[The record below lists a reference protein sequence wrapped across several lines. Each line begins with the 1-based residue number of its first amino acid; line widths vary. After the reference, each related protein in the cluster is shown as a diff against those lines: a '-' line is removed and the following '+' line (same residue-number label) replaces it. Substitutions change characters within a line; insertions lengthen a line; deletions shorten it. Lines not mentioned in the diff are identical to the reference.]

1 MIGGNNMN
9 GKLYLVPTPIGNLQ
23 DITLR
28 ALDTLKSVDIIAA
41 EDTRQTLK
49 LLNHFNIKKSLISYH
64 KYNEQE
70 KGDYIIKKLKEGIS
84 IAIVSDAGTPG
95 ISDPGSVIVS
105 KCIQENIEFEVLTG
119 ATAVT
124 TALVYSGMDTTKF
137 IFRGFLPR
145 DNKARNSI
153 MESLKN
159 RMETL
164 IFYEAPHRL
173 INTLKFLKENLGNR
187 NIAVCRELTKIH
199 EEILRMRLEEAIEY
213 FEDKNIK
220 GEFVL
225 VVEGKS
231 EEEINQDQKELWEKF
246 SIDEHIKMYIEKG
259 LSKKDAVK
267 KVAKDRKIPKSE
279 VYKYSIEI

>member
-1 MIGGNNMN
+1 MY

-28 ALDTLKSVDIIAA
+28 ALDTLRNVDIIAA

-64 KYNEQE
+64 KYNEYE
-70 KGDYIIKKLKEGIS
+70 KGDYIIKKLKQGLN

-105 KCIQENIEFEVLTG
+105 KCISQEMEFEVLTG
-119 ATAVT
+119 ATAIT

-145 DNKARNSI
+145 DNKERSAVI
-153 MESLKN
+153 DSLKN

-164 IFYEAPHRL
+164 IFYEAPHR
-173 INTLKFLKENLGNR
+173 IKNTLKFLRENLGNR
-187 NIAVCRELTKIH
+187 NIAVCRELTKLH
-199 EEILRMRLEEAIEY
+199 EEVLRMSLDDALDY
-213 FEDKNIK
+213 FADRDIK

-225 VVEGKS
+225 VVKGKS
-231 EEEINQDQKELWEKF
+231 EEEINKDEEALWDKIT
-246 SIDEHIKMYIEKG
+246 IDEHIKMYIKKG
-259 LSKKDAVK
+259 LSKKEAVK
-267 KVAKDRKIPKSE
+267 KVAKDRNLPKSE
-279 VYKYSIEI
+279 IYKYSIGM